1 VSPKNRQ
8 KEEEN
13 LVNQPAN
20 IITRWK
26 ERRDTPDREDKNLL
40 GLFSSSLNSHL
51 DPVTGEHSTL

>member
-40 GLFSSSLNSHL
+40 GRIFFFS
-51 DPVTGEHSTL
+51 